1 MYDPSIHSARR
12 ITSIGLALGAEPAE
26 IEVPRASRVL
36 ACEHRDGLVVVWLE
50 SLSSKDDCYA
60 IETITARAFPAY
72 SDLPTGYHIV
82 GVALACGSLP
92 IAFVGV
98 QR

>member
-1 MYDPSIHSARR
+1 MQEPSIHSQRR
-12 ITSIGLALGAEPAE
+12 ITSIVNVGDVPAE

-36 ACEHRDGLVVVWLE
+36 ACEHRDGLVMVWLE
-50 SLSSKDDCYA
+50 SLSSHDDCYA
-60 IETITARAFPAY
+60 IETITVRAFPAY

-82 GVALACGSLP
+82 GVAPACGLLP
-92 IAFVGV
+92 TAFVGI